1 MRIVCEIDI
10 LLLKNYYPLR
20 DQVFTICDWLQIFNK
35 SNQSQPKRMDSGA
48 NNVEWLKGRLTYRFK
63 TKISHSLNK
72 LVDEVNAIL
81 QNKTEEETQHSIVDK
96 ITFEGNEFIQM
107 DKEMKERRATDFKE
121 YLVPKELIKNIS
133 KWIEI
138 YLQNQ

>member
-20 DQVFTICDWLQIFNK
+20 DQVFTIYDRLQIFNK

-107 DKEMKERRATDFKE
+107 DKEMKERRAADFKE